1 VKAESIMIEHETP
14 ETGKVYERAERR
26 VAEKISFFKHLTVY
40 VVVNALLIAFNM
52 IISSDFLWFLLPLG
66 IWGIAVL
73 AHFVIVF
80 ILGGERQERW
90 RRREIEKEVKKLKG
104 ED

>member
-1 VKAESIMIEHETP
+1 
-14 ETGKVYERAERR
+14 
-26 VAEKISFFKHLTVY
+26 
-40 VVVNALLIAFNM
+40 VNALLIAFNM

-80 ILGGERQERW
+80 ILGGERLERW
-90 RRREIEKEVKKLKG
+90 RRREIEKEIEKLKG
-104 ED
+104 EE